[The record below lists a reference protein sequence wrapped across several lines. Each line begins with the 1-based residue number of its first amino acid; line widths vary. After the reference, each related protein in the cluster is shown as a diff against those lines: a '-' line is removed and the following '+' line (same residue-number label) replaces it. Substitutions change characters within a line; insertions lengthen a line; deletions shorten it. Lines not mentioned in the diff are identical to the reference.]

1 MVLARLVGVGAF
13 LVAPPIRSTP
23 PTRGSQ
29 AIVAQCPLDSTAVD
43 GFFGRYRAS
52 LPPKLALQR
61 GALVIVCGGRI
72 TFAEGFGRTAAGDI
86 VDPNHTIF
94 RAASNSK
101 LFAATAVMQL
111 VDRGLLTLEDD
122 VNRYLPP
129 AARLGPL
136 LNAGPAT
143 LAHLLTHTAGLDAR
157 FAGSVVIPA
166 DRTTLADYFARHSP
180 RRVTR
185 AGAEISYSNVGMAL
199 AGYLVEVRTGEPF
212 ARYAERHIFAPLG
225 MTRSSF
231 DQPPPSAWLRDL
243 AGGPPRGRYDVVFN
257 PYPAASLVTT
267 PVDMGRFIAAH
278 LATETAD
285 TTLGASR
292 LLSPGALAT
301 MHASHWRAQ
310 PDAPGVAF
318 GFFEGELNGHR
329 TLFHTGDSGD
339 HSLVLLLPDEHVGL
353 YFVFSGTDEQTDA
366 RDAFARA
373 FMNAFFPRNRRAAR
387 SPVARAPEVRISAS
401 ALAGTY
407 RTASY
412 SRSNY
417 EKARALFAQV
427 RVRAG
432 AADTLL
438 ITPPGSSSPVP
449 LVRTGPLTFRGDSGE
464 VVAFRTAA
472 KGHVTGFTLS
482 GLIWDPTSW
491 DRIRWWEDGR
501 LHLLALGLAALLLVV
516 RLAWTPVAWI
526 ARRTRRT
533 RRAERRAVSPAE
545 RRIWRWS
552 GLVAASF
559 FVAPII
565 GAGTALLSFS
575 HPLRAVPRAVGVL
588 TTLLLVVVVAGVAL
602 APAVAWAWRHHD
614 AAQPRLI
621 VASMTVVACATLAV
635 ILWYWNLLIPWS
647 LG

>member
-1 MVLARLVGVGAF
+1 
-13 LVAPPIRSTP
+13 
-23 PTRGSQ
+23 
-29 AIVAQCPLDSTAVD
+29 
-43 GFFGRYRAS
+43 
-52 LPPKLALQR
+52 LQR

-72 TFAEGFGRTAAGDI
+72 TFAGGFGRTAAGDT
-86 VDPNHTIF
+86 VDPNRTIF

-111 VDRGLLTLEDD
+111 VDRGLWTLDDD

-136 LNAGPAT
+136 GGAPVT
-143 LAHLLTHTAGLDAR
+143 LAHLLTHTAGLDAT

-166 DRTTLADYFARHSP
+166 DRMTLDEYFARHSP
-180 RRVTR
+180 RRVAR
-185 AGAEISYSNVGMAL
+185 AGEEISYSNVGMAL
-199 AGYLVEVRTGEPF
+199 AGYLVEMRTAQPF

-231 DQPPPSAWLRDL
+231 DQPPPSAWARDL
-243 AGGPPRGRYDVVFN
+243 AGGPPHGRYDVVFN

-278 LATETAD
+278 LATETSVA
-285 TTLGASR
+285 TLGAGR
-292 LLSPGALAT
+292 VLSPEALAT
-301 MHASHWRAQ
+301 MHASHFRAQ

-353 YFVFSGTDEQTDA
+353 YFVFSGTDEQTSA
-366 RDAFARA
+366 RDMFARE
-373 FMNAFFPRNRRAAR
+373 FMDAFFPGDRTATQSAVAPMAPARIPTAAF
-387 SPVARAPEVRISAS
+387 
-401 ALAGTY
+401 AGTY
-407 RTASY
+407 RTAAY

-432 AADTLL
+432 TADTLL
-438 ITPPGSSSPVP
+438 ITPPGASVPVH
-449 LVRTGPLTFRGDSGE
+449 LARGGPLTFRRDSGE
-464 VVAFRTAA
+464 VVAFRASAA
-472 KGHVTGFTLS
+472 GQVTGFTLS
-482 GLIWDPTSW
+482 GLIWDPSSW
-491 DRIRWWEDGR
+491 DRIAWWQDGR
-501 LHLLALGLAALLLVV
+501 LHLLALGLATLTLAV

-526 ARRTRRT
+526 ARATRRGQ
-533 RRAERRAVSPAE
+533 RRVVSPAE

-552 GLVAASF
+552 GFVAASF

-575 HPLRAVPRAVGVL
+575 HPLRAIPRAVAVL
-588 TTLLLVVVVAGVAL
+588 TTLLLVVVVGGVAL
-602 APAVAWAWRHHD
+602 APAVMQAWRHHD
-614 AAQPRLI
+614 STRSRLI
-621 VASMTVVACATLAV
+621 VASMTVVACAILGT
-635 ILWYWNLLIPWS
+635 ILWCWNLLMPWS